1 VASIEPR
8 RAGLSNVYD
17 GPAPRSRAIAV
28 SAPLMRGRDVRLVQV
43 LLTGPRFS
51 ERLVADAVFG
61 QATAVAV
68 QRLQTRLAL
77 PVTGRVDGPVFD
89 ALGI

>member
-28 SAPLMRGRDVRLVQV
+28 SAPLMRGRDVRLV
-43 LLTGPRFS
+43 
-51 ERLVADAVFG
+51 
-61 QATAVAV
+61 
-68 QRLQTRLAL
+68 
-77 PVTGRVDGPVFD
+77 
-89 ALGI
+89 